1 MIRFLLYGTHL
12 QLLKYFKVDSLN
24 SDSPDFALQQ
34 IESIADCF
42 GDTAGRASE
51 IHLLALLLRSALN
64 SNDKQKNRKVAIQAL
79 LEHLL
84 SKRGISSIYEA
95 LQTLITAPDNTPGKS
110 NLFLLIRLL
119 STEPKSSR
127 ALLTLPSVLIVVTSL
142 CHCWSSAE
150 SEQGLYIFAQTLV
163 KVLHQLLTS
172 SADLSFLTP
181 NLVRII
187 SVTIQSHKVRLFMQ
201 SLSSIPSFQ
210 KLKKITFDS
219 NSVQFI
225 NLGLS

>member
-1 MIRFLLYGTHL
+1 M
-12 QLLKYFKVDSLN
+12 N
-24 SDSPDFALQQ
+24 SDSPDVALQQ
-34 IESIADCF
+34 IEYIADCF
-42 GDTAGRASE
+42 GDTVGRASE

-64 SNDKQKNRKVAIQAL
+64 DNDKHKNNKVAIQAL

-95 LQTLITAPDNTPGKS
+95 LQTLITPPDNTSGKS

-127 ALLTLPSVLIVVTSL
+127 TLLTLPSVLIVVTSL

-172 SADLSFLTP
+172 FTDHSFLTP

-187 SVTIQSHKVRLFMQ
+187 SVTIQSHKVRLLLKNL
-201 SLSSIPSFQ
+201 SLISLTNWSNSLKCLVGCLSFQ
-210 KLKKITFDS
+210 FRSFIALK
-219 NSVQFI
+219 N
-225 NLGLS
+225 